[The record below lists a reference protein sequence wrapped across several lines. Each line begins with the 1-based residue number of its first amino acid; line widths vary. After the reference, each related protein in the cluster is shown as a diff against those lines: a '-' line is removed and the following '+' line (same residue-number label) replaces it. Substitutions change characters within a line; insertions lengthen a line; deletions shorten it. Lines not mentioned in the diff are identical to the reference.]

1 MRTIPLALLILV
13 IKATV
18 AHSDFV
24 VKTTPPPGAPRSTTS
39 APPTAATSDAPTQT
53 DIPPADSPPDPTPA
67 PAPPRF
73 KMAYG
78 FGNRIPLG
86 FACRQV
92 VPRAVKVVYGPGA
105 NPQQIVSWKGG
116 DTWNHVLRD
125 AVKPL
130 GLHLVMSTMVL
141 EIRQ

>member
-1 MRTIPLALLILV
+1 MRTAALTLLILV
-13 IKATV
+13 ISATV
-18 AHSDFV
+18 AHADFV
-24 VKTTPPPGAPRSTTS
+24 VKTPPAPGAPPST
-39 APPTAATSDAPTQT
+39 APLPATAATSDALAQPASQANDSQPGSAATPT
-53 DIPPADSPPDPTPA
+53 
-67 PAPPRF
+67 PPRF
-73 KMAYG
+73 KMADG
-78 FGNRIPLG
+78 FGNQISLG
-86 FACRQV
+86 FACRQI

-130 GLHLVMSTMVL
+130 GLHLVMSTMAV

>member
-1 MRTIPLALLILV
+1 MRTISLALLILV

-24 VKTTPPPGAPRSTTS
+24 VKTTPPAAASDGLAQPASQANDSQPGST
-39 APPTAATSDAPTQT
+39 AIPT
-53 DIPPADSPPDPTPA
+53 
-67 PAPPRF
+67 PPRF

-78 FGNRIPLG
+78 FGNQIPLG
-86 FACRQV
+86 FACRQI
-92 VPRAVKVVYGPGA
+92 VPRAVKVIFGPDA

-125 AVKPL
+125 AVKPV
-130 GLHLVMSTMVL
+130 GLHLVMSTMTV

>member
-1 MRTIPLALLILV
+1 MRIISLALLILV

-24 VKTTPPPGAPRSTTS
+24 VKATPPAAASDALAQPAGQANDSQPGSTT
-39 APPTAATSDAPTQT
+39 
-53 DIPPADSPPDPTPA
+53 IPTP
-67 PAPPRF
+67 PLF

-78 FGNRIPLG
+78 FGNQIPLG
-86 FACRQV
+86 FACQQI
-92 VPRAVKVVYGPGA
+92 VPRAVKVIFGPGA

-125 AVKPL
+125 AVKPV
-130 GLHLVMSTMVL
+130 GLHLVMSTMAV